1 MNLHAPDAMGEAA
14 HDAAMLATKLPER
27 LLIAASANASRAERA
42 DALRKALEQH
52 AYLCAAIVE
61 VERAA
66 PTIAAQARDLVGRT
80 RDFREMA
87 PLAESEGSREEHMTG
102 ATGEV
107 G

>member
-1 MNLHAPDAMGEAA
+1 MNLHASDAMGEAA

-27 LLIAASANASRAERA
+27 LLIAASPNASRADRA

-80 RDFREMA
+80 QDFREA
-87 PLAESEGSREEHMTG
+87 SRDHAITNRRGDALTEEGR
-102 ATGEV
+102 
-107 G
+107 